1 MTPTEIATFVS
12 GLLALANPL
21 IRLGPFLEMTEGLT
35 ESERRRFLLSGL
47 AVMILGYLGA
57 VWIGSWIG
65 SELLSLLGVT
75 TPMLNAAGG
84 MVIIALAF
92 PMVLGGGKEEKKT
105 SEDEIASVHDE
116 KTWRSKAV
124 VPFGIP
130 LLVGGGQIAY
140 LITATT
146 QFPGTGAA
154 VAMSIGCL
162 LIIALM
168 GISLRYAVPLSDK
181 LGDTG
186 TQVISRLFGFVLL
199 AIGWSVFTKGLVALM
214 PGLGG

>member
-1 MTPTEIATFVS
+1 MTATEIATFVS

-35 ESERRRFLLSGL
+35 DAKRRNFLLLGIT
-47 AVMILGYLGA
+47 VMIVGYLGA
-57 VWIGSWIG
+57 VWVG
-65 SELLSLLGVT
+65 SEILSLLGVT

-105 SEDEIASVHDE
+105 SEDEIASVQEE

-154 VAMSIGCL
+154 IAMSIGCL
-162 LIIALM
+162 LIIVLM
-168 GISLRYAVPLSDK
+168 GISLRYAVPISNK

>member
-1 MTPTEIATFVS
+1 MTPTEIATFLS

-35 ESERRRFLLSGL
+35 ESERRQFLLSGIS
-47 AVMILGYLGA
+47 VMIFGYLGT
-57 VWIGSWIG
+57 VWIG

-92 PMVLGGGKEEKKT
+92 PMVLGGGKEEKKAN
-105 SEDEIASVHDE
+105 EDEIFSVHDE
-116 KTWRSKAV
+116 QTWRSKAV

-146 QFPGTGAA
+146 QFPGTSAA
-154 VAMSIGCL
+154 VAMSIACL

-168 GISLRYAVPLSDK
+168 GISLRYAVPISKK
-181 LGDTG
+181 LGNTG
-186 TQVISRLFGFVLL
+186 TQVIARLFGFVLL
-199 AIGWSVFTKGLVALM
+199 AIGWSVIAKGLVALM

>member
-57 VWIGSWIG
+57 VWVG
-65 SELLSLLGVT
+65 SEILSLLGVT

-105 SEDEIASVHDE
+105 SEDEIASVQEE

-168 GISLRYAVPLSDK
+168 GISLRYAVPISNK

>member
-1 MTPTEIATFVS
+1 MTPTEIATFIS

-35 ESERRRFLLSGL
+35 ASERRRFLLSGI
-47 AVMILGYLGA
+47 AVMVFGYLGA
-57 VWIGSWIG
+57 VWIG

-105 SEDEIASVHDE
+105 NADEVAAVQDE
-116 KTWRSKAV
+116 TTWRSKAV

-168 GISLRYAVPLSDK
+168 GISLRYAVPISSK

>member
-57 VWIGSWIG
+57 VWIGS
-65 SELLSLLGVT
+65 ELLSLLGVT

-105 SEDEIASVHDE
+105 SEDEIASVQEE

-154 VAMSIGCL
+154 IAMSIGCL
-162 LIIALM
+162 LIIVLM
-168 GISLRYAVPLSDK
+168 GISLRYAVPISNK